1 MPLPRLGRGRC
12 LGALLSVPYYLLAV
26 AIVAR
31 PLAIVVVVWVT
42 GRSVDRVEGKSVG
55 ALDALALD
63 VACIWKYTP
72 VDARAAI
79 VADITLRVLTQH
91 PATLTHD

>member
-1 MPLPRLGRGRC
+1 MHETWDNKHE
-12 LGALLSVPYYLLAV
+12 S
-26 AIVAR
+26 
-31 PLAIVVVVWVT
+31 T

-72 VDARAAI
+72 ADASDVSFSTRISHRTAKR
-79 VADITLRVLTQH
+79 D
-91 PATLTHD
+91 